1 MAANYDVALTAS
13 IINVLENPISRKK
26 QLFSLY
32 ELLVRDFKV
41 LREAVRTDLQWTD
54 DVATAAINQILG
66 AIEAVYPEIS
76 LAEELELEQK
86 LSAGASIEHIEQ
98 PLSLTLIIGSGQNP
112 LGSTLLP
119 LVGALAAGSVSI
131 IVQPEGTD
139 KTSSTLSTILSQAV
153 DHEGVQTVPASA
165 LDKLLR
171 SRFDAVVV
179 PPSYDTKAI
188 RQLQSVNAAIR
199 VLQPGSG
206 LVAAIVDRSADL
218 YSASVQIRNAFWKNE
233 SGKLFGG
240 PKVVFV
246 DEFVLDDLQ
255 EHLRDRQKGFTAH
268 RPTKTS
274 AKPAT
279 YVLRISTRY
288 QASTIASPAP
298 SPLSADSVKELLGD
312 TSIAKDSILIVPT
325 TSTDHTLDML
335 NLLIGDKVAPAVY
348 VFSTGSEVSFFSR
361 FLRSQVILA
370 NSIPPWAL
378 VNWIPQSPNA
388 TSTAP
393 FHPRDFINS
402 YSVVQFEPIKK
413 ESEESQSMPKK
424 AILKV
429 DKRKETGLKLTFF
442 ERGIIIGGVGVL
454 VGTPVAIYAIIRGF
468 RALWPAIS
476 SRFT

>member
-13 IINVLENPISRKK
+13 IVNVLENPINRKR
-26 QLFSLY
+26 QLLSLY
-32 ELLVRDFKV
+32 ELLVRDFNV

-54 DVATAAINQILG
+54 DVAIEAINQVLG
-66 AIEAVYPEIS
+66 AIEAVYPDIS
-76 LAEELELEQK
+76 LADELEVEQK
-86 LSAGASIEHIEQ
+86 LSAGTRIEHIEQ

-131 IVQPEGTD
+131 IVQPERTD

-171 SRFDAVVV
+171 NRFDAVVV
-179 PPSYDTKAI
+179 PPSYDPKAI

-240 PKVVFV
+240 PKIVFV

-255 EHLRDRQKGFTAH
+255 EHLRDRQKGFTTR
-268 RPTKTS
+268 RPTKSS
-274 AKPAT
+274 AKPASN
-279 YVLRISTRY
+279 VLRISTRD
-288 QASTIASPAP
+288 QAPTITSPAP
-298 SPLSADSVKELLGD
+298 SPLTAASVKELLRD

-325 TSTDHTLDML
+325 TSTGHTLDML

-348 VFSTGSEVSFFSR
+348 VFSTGPEVSFFSR
-361 FLRSQVILA
+361 FLRSQVTIA

-388 TSTAP
+388 TSIVP
-393 FHPRDFINS
+393 FAPRDFTNNHP
-402 YSVVQFEPIKK
+402 VVQFEPIKK
-413 ESEESQSMPKK
+413 ESTQVRSLPKK
-424 AILKV
+424 AVLKM
-429 DKRKETGLKLTFF
+429 DKRRETGLKLSFF
-442 ERGIIIGGVGVL
+442 ERGIIIGGIGLL
-454 VGTPVAIYAIIRGF
+454 VGTPGAIYAITRGF
-468 RALWPAIS
+468 RALYPAIS
-476 SRFT
+476 SRFS